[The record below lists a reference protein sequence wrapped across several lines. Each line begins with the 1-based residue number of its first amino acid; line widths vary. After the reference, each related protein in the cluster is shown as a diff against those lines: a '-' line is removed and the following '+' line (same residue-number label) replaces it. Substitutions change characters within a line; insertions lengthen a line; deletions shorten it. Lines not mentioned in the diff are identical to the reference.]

1 MYPSDGMCN
10 TVRRV
15 LSFLNDQFEV
25 LHEIGS
31 GGMGTVYAATHKR
44 LKRPVAL
51 KVLRHS
57 GVDQERRRFLQEA
70 QAASALNHPNIITV
84 YDVLSDDTTD
94 VIVMEY
100 VPGKT
105 LVDAIPPGGLPL
117 QQTIKYGL
125 QMADALAAA
134 HAAGIVHRDLKPANV
149 IVGDKGRVRILDF
162 GLAKLT
168 PVTALEDMQTAVL
181 EPLTVQG
188 AIVGTVSYMSPEQA
202 QGLPVDGRS
211 DIFSLGSVLYE
222 MATGERAFPGENSV
236 SILTSILR
244 DEPPKLNELS
254 MGSWGGLERVIRQ
267 CLRKAPS
274 ERWNSMEEIL
284 QALEYLREPSAVSE
298 ANRTSA
304 VLPPAPTLL
313 SHPAV
318 SLEPVGSTHITT
330 PANRAPVLVAALV
343 AVVIAAAAVFWWFG
357 RQPTGPEKI
366 AASDPTAVQPPAP
379 SPPPS
384 VMRERSVMTNDRILE
399 MVNAKLSESLI
410 LSQIRNSPTQ
420 FDLSSEEVIRLVQA
434 GVSER
439 VIEAM
444 RNPKATAPAVSTP
457 AVAAVKAPDG
467 LPVILE
473 LSEDVPV
480 DGEPEAPLALSAAA
494 DVLVEG
500 NVVIAKGAKA
510 SGTVNRRKRK
520 LLIIGSKVFVQFSSV
535 AAVDGSLIKLRATQ
549 KPPSDRQD
557 SDRPLDYRGGG
568 NKPKNVAAPKG
579 TPISAYVS
587 GDQQIATKK

>member
-1 MYPSDGMCN
+1 MCN

-70 QAASALNHPNIITV
+70 QAASALNHPNIIIV
-84 YDVLSDDTTD
+84 YDVLSDDTSD

-149 IVGDKGRVRILDF
+149 IVSDKGRVKILDF

-168 PVTALEDMQTAVL
+168 PVKALEDMQTAVL

-222 MATGERAFPGENSV
+222 MATGERAFPGDNSV

-274 ERWNSMEEIL
+274 ERWNSMENIV
-284 QALEYLREPSAVSE
+284 QALEYLKESSAVSE

-304 VLPPAPTLL
+304 VLPPPPTLL

-318 SLEPVGSTHITT
+318 SPEPVGSTQITK

-343 AVVIAAAAVFWWFG
+343 AVVIAAVAGFWWFG

-384 VMRERSVMTNDRILE
+384 VTREQSVMTNDRILE
-399 MVNAKLSESLI
+399 MVKAKLSESLI

-444 RNPKATAPAVSTP
+444 RNPKETPRQRDPNVDPSVAT
-457 AVAAVKAPDG
+457 AVKAPDG

-480 DGEPEAPLALSAAA
+480 DGKPEAPLALSAAA
-494 DVLVEG
+494 DVLVDG

-510 SGTVNRRKRK
+510 SGTLNRRKRK

-557 SDRPLDYRGGG
+557 SDRPLDYRGSG

-587 GDQQIATKK
+587 GDQQIARKK